1 MRNSTSFAKLSHLKH
16 QLGFSLI
23 EIFIALAIGLVLFA
37 GVMSVFVGMRTTTE
51 ETSSYGE
58 MQENGRF
65 AISLFTDDLLRAGFF
80 GDMAENFSFSALAT
94 VPAVVG
100 SDCFGNGVNNASF
113 PVAVGHFRIL
123 WGTTV
128 KAINPINCISDAVV
142 GSDLIQIKRAISS
155 VTAPADFAAN
165 RYYLMTNQNAGAIF
179 AGNGAIPNINQG
191 RSWEYQHHIYYVRN
205 DNQGSNKVPVLV
217 QGQLRN
223 GTLPPIDFSPIID
236 GIEMIRFMYG
246 VDTDDD
252 GVVNAFIAADN
263 MTEAYWDNE
272 SNVKI
277 LAVKIYVLVRDILPD
292 NNYENKSTY
301 TLGDLAVN
309 FIDGS
314 GNGDHYRRLLFT
326 STVAMP
332 NARTDKWP

>member
-80 GDMAENFSFSALAT
+80 GDMAENFSFSAL
-94 VPAVVG
+94 
-100 SDCFGNGVNNASF
+100 
-113 PVAVGHFRIL
+113 
-123 WGTTV
+123 
-128 KAINPINCISDAVV
+128 
-142 GSDLIQIKRAISS
+142 